1 MNENEAPPGADLAAL
16 DLRQLLT
23 RLSTSDPVPGGGSAA
38 ALAGAMGAS
47 LVSMVA
53 ALTVGRAEYAEA
65 DALARQIGEAAGS
78 LRDELVDL
86 AQRDSDAYQAFV
98 SARRLPRETDE
109 QRAARTG
116 AMGSAI
122 MQAAEVPMRTARV
135 ASQALGLARR
145 IAPIGNRNAV
155 SDAGVAAQLTSA
167 AVRGAILNVQIN
179 LPLLPED
186 APMRQTAPT
195 ELARLE
201 RKTATLEAAAMAD
214 VSTRLG

>member
-16 DLRQLLT
+16 DVRQLLM

-53 ALTVGRAEYAEA
+53 ALTVGRAGYADA

-98 SARRLPRETDE
+98 SARRLPRQTDE
-109 QRAARTG
+109 QRAARAG
-116 AMGSAI
+116 AMANAI
-122 MQAAEVPMRTARV
+122 LQAAEVPMRTARV
-135 ASQALGLARR
+135 ASQALELARR
-145 IAPIGNRNAV
+145 VVPIGNRNAV

-167 AVRGAILNVQIN
+167 AVRGAILNVRIN

-186 APMRQTAPT
+186 ASMRQTAPT
-195 ELARLE
+195 ELAQLE
-201 RKTATLEAAAMAD
+201 RETANLEAAAMAD

>member
-1 MNENEAPPGADLAAL
+1 MNENDVPASAQLA
-16 DLRQLLT
+16 QLAVRELLA
-23 RLSTSDPVPGGGSAA
+23 RLSSSDPVPGGGSAA

-65 DALARQIGEAAGS
+65 DAMARQIGEAAGT
-78 LRDELVDL
+78 LRAELVDL
-86 AQRDSDAYQAFV
+86 AERDSGAYQAFV

-109 QRAARTG
+109 QRAARAR
-116 AMGSAI
+116 AMGTAI
-122 MQAAEVPMRTARV
+122 ALAAEVPLRTARV
-135 ASQALGLARR
+135 ASQALELARR

-167 AVRGAILNVQIN
+167 AVRGAILNVRIN

-186 APMRQTAPT
+186 APMRLSAPN
-195 ELARLE
+195 ELTRLE
-201 RKTATLEAAAMAD
+201 REAANLEAAALAD
-214 VSTRLG
+214 VATRLG